1 MMDTNY
7 KNDRRGSGLKMS
19 GILIVSLLLA
29 AACGSDDNAG
39 GSRASQA
46 DVENAGGSISVAG
59 WQFYQTDHQAS
70 GSVEADWSYLNTDPD
85 ILIQARG
92 GTANILNSSSASMSA
107 LGTLDVLQPIDTTL
121 LSNYQ
126 SIPESLRD
134 DPTWQNA
141 NGDIV
146 AVPFAV
152 SVNVTAFDTSV
163 VSEPTALDDLL
174 TAEYAGGIG
183 LFDTPDIIAQI
194 AVAQGVEDTTKIT
207 QAEFDRAMQFLVEL
221 RPNVTAFFGFGE
233 DVQLFNRGD
242 IVLSLSSFGS
252 ILTEAIEQ
260 NPAIEWNLLAET
272 TFIDAW
278 SVLDLESDAEALN
291 WIDRT
296 ISAEG
301 QTAIVDESGA
311 YPVAPD
317 AIEALTAFGDPVS
330 SKLGGLSLDEILEQA
345 PIARGF
351 AAEAEGDVV
360 TIDEATRAWNDYKAS
375 F

>member
-1 MMDTNY
+1 
-7 KNDRRGSGLKMS
+7 
-19 GILIVSLLLA
+19 
-29 AACGSDDNAG
+29 
-39 GSRASQA
+39 
-46 DVENAGGSISVAG
+46 
-59 WQFYQTDHQAS
+59 
-70 GSVEADWSYLNTDPD
+70 
-85 ILIQARG
+85 
-92 GTANILNSSSASMSA
+92 MSA